1 MGWTRWSVNMFNTPA
16 EPERCRQVRR
26 LLQWDCPVLPSQ
38 CRGSDPFLSATT
50 EAVIHDSARDR
61 SGEDGGRARLLASIA
76 GNIVA
81 DKLSVADQPGEEK
94 ARRRARAVR
103 TALERMGPFYIKLG
117 QILSTRPDLI
127 SDVMI
132 DELTNLHDNVA
143 ISPFGEFAAILD
155 EDLPTWRQRF
165 RSIDVVRPLG
175 SASLAQVYKV
185 VLSDGKSA
193 VVKIQRP
200 MVRQR
205 VLQDMKTMR
214 RVARL
219 VGRLAP
225 RFNELIDV
233 DAMLKVI
240 FNGME
245 PELDFVLEAQ
255 NMVDARRV
263 AKDFKHLTVPRV
275 LDATPRV
282 LVQTLAPGV
291 SIGDADPA
299 DFSVKER
306 KKIGGDLLAFMYRG
320 YFSEYVFHADPHP
333 GNIFVHPGKKANIID
348 WGMVGR
354 VDRNL
359 GMMMVLI
366 LLSIAR
372 NDAAATARGWVEMG
386 HATSRADLHGF
397 ASDMS
402 MLIPKVSSASLGELN
417 FGITLSRVLMY
428 STRRGIHTSP
438 HISMLGKSFANIEGS
453 VRNLA
458 PELSVVDVFEDAMAE
473 IITDLLSDFMSKTQ
487 LARLTLDVMIGS
499 TVALDYLRNLLRDVN
514 NRDFTVR
521 IGLMKGRGNQKVS
534 TANNV
539 LHVGIG
545 ALIAFAWMQRDRC
558 RG

>member
-1 MGWTRWSVNMFNTPA
+1 M
-16 EPERCRQVRR
+16 
-26 LLQWDCPVLPSQ
+26 
-38 CRGSDPFLSATT
+38 SATT
-50 EAVIHDSARDR
+50 YSVTGESAQDR
-61 SGEDGGRARLLASIA
+61 SEDDGGRARLLASIA
-76 GNIVA
+76 GNLAA
-81 DKLSVADQPGEEK
+81 DKLSRADQHNEEK
-94 ARRRARAVR
+94 SRRRARAVR
-103 TALERMGPFYIKLG
+103 AALERMGPFYIKLG

-132 DELTNLHDNVA
+132 DELENLHDNVDS
-143 ISPFGEFAAILD
+143 SPFGEFGAILD
-155 EDLPTWRQRF
+155 EDMPAWRQRF
-165 RSIDVVRPLG
+165 QSIDVVRPLG

-185 VLSDGKSA
+185 ALNDGRPA

-200 MVRQR
+200 RIRQR
-205 VLQDMKTMR
+205 VLQDMKKMR

-219 VGRLAP
+219 IGRLAP
-225 RFNELIDV
+225 RFNELIDI

-240 FNGME
+240 FDGME

-263 AKDFKHLTVPRV
+263 AKDFKHLTVPKV
-275 LDATPRV
+275 IDATPRV

-299 DFSVKER
+299 DFSVKKR
-306 KKIGGDLLAFMYRG
+306 KKIGEDLLTFMYRG

-333 GNIFVHPGKKANIID
+333 GNIFVHPEKKARLID

-359 GMMMVLI
+359 GMMLVMI
-366 LLSIAR
+366 LLGIAR
-372 NDAAATARGWVEMG
+372 NDALAVARGWVEMG

-402 MLIPKVSSASLGELN
+402 MLIPKISSASLEELN
-417 FGITLSRVLMY
+417 FGVTLSTILMY
-428 STRRGIHTSP
+428 STKRGIHTSP

-458 PELSVVDVFEDAMAE
+458 PELSMVDVFEDAMVE

-487 LARLTLDVMIGS
+487 LARFTLDLMVGS
-499 TVALDYLRNLLRDVN
+499 TAVMDYLRNLLRDVN
-514 NRDFTVR
+514 NRDITVR
-521 IGLMKGRGNQKVS
+521 VGLLGGRGHQKLSS
-534 TANNV
+534 TNN
-539 LHVGIG
+539 LLSMGIG
-545 ALIAFAWMQRDRC
+545 GLLAFAWMQRDR
-558 RG
+558 RHG